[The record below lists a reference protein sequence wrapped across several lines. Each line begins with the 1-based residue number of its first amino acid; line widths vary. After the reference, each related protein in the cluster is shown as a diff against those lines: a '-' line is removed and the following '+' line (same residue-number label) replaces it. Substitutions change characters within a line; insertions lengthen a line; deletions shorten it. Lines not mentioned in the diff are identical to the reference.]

1 MPSRLTRG
9 LLAAAVLLCGAA
21 SSRAAIFEPLFVVT
35 KVVGEVRVERP
46 NGTSDLVRKDH
57 AYPYGSR
64 LVVPAEVSEAV
75 AKAAAAEGAKPEEPQ
90 VFVKFAR
97 DFTSRI
103 GPGSDVRIVDQSTG
117 EGEDLQELKVIDMEA
132 GSVDTRITAAVKKNG
147 GTLDEKAEK
156 NLSAVIVRTPV
167 ADCTRL
173 AERNTITVARDPEN
187 PDYYNCFFYSSGGYM
202 EIHGP
207 QFDLDRLKRATRVQ
221 IDGNRDFTSI
231 TPESGEFTGT
241 FEKGA
246 DNNEKVFFRTRC
258 VAKVW
263 RRHAQVGGRLVVAV
277 MVSYPDGQ
285 RKTYQYL
292 EGQTGVDAGTGPT
305 TEIGA
310 DGGAEAT
317 DEFGGSE
324 DGGDWGSGD
333 SSGDDWGSGDSSGDD
348 WGSGDSSGGED
359 FGDWSF

>member
-1 MPSRLTRG
+1 MPSRFTHG

-64 LVVPAEVSEAV
+64 LVVPAEVSEEV
-75 AKAAAAEGAKPEEPQ
+75 AKAAAAEGAKPENPQ
-90 VFVKFAR
+90 VWVKFAR
-97 DFTSRI
+97 DFSFGI
-103 GPGSDVRIVDQSTG
+103 GPGSDVRILDETTG
-117 EGEDLQELKVIDMEA
+117 DGDEVQELKVIDVA
-132 GSVDTRITAAVKKNG
+132 VGSVDTRITAAVKKNG

-173 AERNTITVARDPEN
+173 AERNTITVEKDPEN
-187 PDYYNCFFYSSGGYM
+187 PDYFNCFFLSQGGWM

-207 QFDLDRLKRATRVQ
+207 QFDLDRLKRATRVR
-221 IDGNRDFTSI
+221 IGGNRDFTSI

-246 DNNEKVFFRTRC
+246 DNNEKVFFRTRV
-258 VAKVW
+258 VAKIF
-263 RRHAQVGGRLVVAV
+263 RSHAQVGGRLVVAV

-285 RKTYQYL
+285 RKTYAYL
-292 EGQTGVDAGTGPT
+292 EGQTGVDAGSGPT
-305 TEIGA
+305 TELGPESGPEET
-310 DGGAEAT
+310 DGGGWQ
-317 DEFGGSE
+317 DDGGS
-324 DGGDWGSGD
+324 DSGDWGGD
-333 SSGDDWGSGDSSGDD
+333 SGDDWGGDSGGGD
-348 WGSGDSSGGED
+348 D
-359 FGDWSF
+359 FGDWSVE